1 MKTLTPFIGS
11 ILNFLICC
19 CSCRSLVC
27 VRWSLASSFKTYQE
41 RTDERGM
48 DKQYSSISLHFLGNQ
63 AKTLN
68 WASVLIPAQTCT
80 LEGIWKHYYFLGL
93 VLFAVLLV
101 ILASTEV
108 LKFDEFKVCCKPL
121 NPSFQPVGAE
131 KLEKSCLS
139 IRILNACDRWF
150 WIPWLLLSCL
160 SSLKQAHLIGQKKQ
174 SMGRAISLKR
184 AGAWYLSL
192 PFPLLAEC
200 SLSYSY
206 FIF

>member
-1 MKTLTPFIGS
+1 
-11 ILNFLICC
+11 
-19 CSCRSLVC
+19 
-27 VRWSLASSFKTYQE
+27 
-41 RTDERGM
+41 M

-160 SSLKQAHLIGQKKQ
+160 TLIASSLNRTEETVHGTSHQLKK
-174 SMGRAISLKR
+174 GRSVIPLPAFPTSGWMLPLVLPLYILVEIPNPIALRMSALFSIS
-184 AGAWYLSL
+184 
-192 PFPLLAEC
+192 
-200 SLSYSY
+200 
-206 FIF
+206 